1 MTFKT
6 GARIMETSTTTGS
19 GTYTLAG
26 APVGFQSFS
35 VLGAANHC
43 PYYATDGTD
52 WEEGIGEILTGP
64 NRLVRTAVLAS
75 TNAGAAINWPLGTRE
90 IRCGPIGSFG
100 APNVVETVNVAGSG
114 TLVLTQKQ
122 QRAQVLIMTGA
133 LTGARVLEVDATPW
147 VWIIY
152 NNTTGTFALNFRVTA
167 GSGPN
172 IERGST
178 SIVAC
183 NGSNVLGVVGS
194 WSMAD
199 STPHFHNYADPSKR
213 ITFFAAAI
221 ASGQTRTFT
230 LPDIS
235 DTLVTLSASQSLTTK
250 TINLGNNTLSGSTAQ
265 FNAALSDN
273 DFATLAGSE
282 TLTGK
287 TISGASNTIT
297 NLGQGSLKTTTG
309 EFSWNQITVSHA
321 VAPGGEYGYWPNSR
335 GNVTGSQD
343 HVSGTTLGWN
353 PSTSYAAI
361 WFLRNEVGNTSFIR
375 QRYIQ
380 ASPPYDQGDGE
391 VALFVFVLVDSSG
404 KIVSTWTAEDP
415 PWANNGPTNIAA
427 DFIDAQGRMWAK
439 RKRRIDRDALRDPAR
454 REAALAALAAEPEL
468 IEITHAVKNADMPL
482 FPHPFLDPL
491 NGRTVV
497 LLDPVSALC
506 LQLRELKAS
515 GESIGELLHDDY
527 LRIDNAP
534 LARATPPGVIAVS
547 AQWR

>member
-6 GARIMETSTTTGS
+6 GARILETSTTTGT

-64 NRLVRTAVLAS
+64 NRLVRTAVIAS
-75 TNAGAAINWPLGTRE
+75 TNAGAAINWPVGTRE

-122 QRAQVLIMTGA
+122 QRAQVLMLTGA

-147 VWIIY
+147 VWAIY
-152 NNTTGTFALNFRVTA
+152 ANVIGGSQITMRVTGQSA
-167 GSGPN
+167 VTVIPNFAATTVFCSG
-172 IERGST
+172 G
-178 SIVAC
+178 
-183 NGSNVLGVVGS
+183 NVFPLSPSSAYSDDYQVVRNR
-194 WSMAD
+194 
-199 STPHFHNYADPSKR
+199 TN
-213 ITFFAAAI
+213 FAAA
-221 ASGQTRTFT
+221 ATFNCQSLTAVRTYT
-230 LPDIS
+230 LPDANT
-235 DTLVTLSASQSLTTK
+235 TLAGTDNAQTLTGK
-250 TINLGNNTLSGSTAQ
+250 TINLGSNTLSGTTAQ